1 MLHVSRSARTFQLMS
16 TVLFTATLHG
26 VRMHQAVAFLSASS
40 RAAQQEGQ
48 LLLQRR
54 LFELISEYG
63 ACSNCLPSSS
73 GDAAAAAGGVGPT
86 YVDLPLQNLF
96 FDGSDLWEVEM
107 TECLQGIGMLCF
119 D

>member
-1 MLHVSRSARTFQLMS
+1 
-16 TVLFTATLHG
+16 
-26 VRMHQAVAFLSASS
+26 VRCTHCLQQAVSFLSADS

-73 GDAAAAAGGVGPT
+73 SDATAAASGVGST

-96 FDGSDLWEVEM
+96 FDGCDLWEVEM
-107 TECLQGIGMLCF
+107 TECLQGVGMLCF